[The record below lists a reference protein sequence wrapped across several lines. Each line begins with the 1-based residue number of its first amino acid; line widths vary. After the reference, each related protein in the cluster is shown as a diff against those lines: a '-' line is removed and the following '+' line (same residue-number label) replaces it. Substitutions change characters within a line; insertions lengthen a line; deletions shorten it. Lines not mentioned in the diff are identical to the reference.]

1 MTDAPIDTPLKRRR
15 QKPYRETK
23 EIMNGPPEE
32 QPARRVDHPGEETI
46 AGGSGN
52 SAYVL
57 GEQIGFFLRQANQ
70 RHVAIFAD
78 LIAEKLTTTQWA
90 ALVKLKDLQ
99 PCSQGN
105 LGRETA
111 MDMATIKGVVDR
123 LVKRGLV
130 NTASDAAD
138 ARRLVLTLTREG
150 EDTIARNLSQALDVS
165 HRTLGPLSPAE
176 RMMLIEL
183 LQKIC

>member
-1 MTDAPIDTPLKRRR
+1 MNIPFEDKTASQKIPSAQMADA
-15 QKPYRETK
+15 
-23 EIMNGPPEE
+23 NGQQAEY
-32 QPARRVDHPGEETI
+32 T
-46 AGGSGN
+46 
-52 SAYVL
+52 L
-57 GEQIGFFLRQANQ
+57 GEQIGFYLRQANQ
-70 RHVAIFAD
+70 RHVSIFTS
-78 LIAEKLTTTQWA
+78 LITEKLTTTQWA

-130 NTASDAAD
+130 HTAPDAAD
-138 ARRLVLTLTREG
+138 ARRLVLTLTPEG
-150 EDTIARNLSQALDVS
+150 EATVIRNLSAALDIS
-165 HRTLGPLSPAE
+165 QETLSTLTLAE
-176 RMMLIEL
+176 RMMLMEL

>member
-1 MTDAPIDTPLKRRR
+1 MDVPLKDKSGLPDSAPPSSS
-15 QKPYRETK
+15 Q
-23 EIMNGPPEE
+23 MNGG
-32 QPARRVDHPGEETI
+32 QTHYT
-46 AGGSGN
+46 
-52 SAYVL
+52 L
-57 GEQIGFFLRQANQ
+57 GEQIGFYLRQANQ
-70 RHVAIFAD
+70 RHVAIFAS
-78 LIAEKLTTTQWA
+78 LISEKLTTTQWA

-130 NTASDAAD
+130 HTEPDPAD
-138 ARRLVLTLTREG
+138 ARRLVLTLTAEG
-150 EDTIARNLSQALDVS
+150 DATVDRNLSIALEIS
-165 HRTLGPLSPAE
+165 QETLSTLTPAE
-176 RMMLIEL
+176 RMMLMEL

>member
-1 MTDAPIDTPLKRRR
+1 MDVPFKDKVARKRATARDADG
-15 QKPYRETK
+15 QQAQY
-23 EIMNGPPEE
+23 
-32 QPARRVDHPGEETI
+32 A
-46 AGGSGN
+46 
-52 SAYVL
+52 L

-70 RHVAIFAD
+70 RHVAIFAS
-78 LIAEKLTTTQWA
+78 LMAEKLTTTQWA
-90 ALVKLKDLQ
+90 ALVRLKDLQ

-130 NTASDAAD
+130 HTAPDATD
-138 ARRLVLTLTREG
+138 ARRLVLTLTPDG
-150 EDTIARNLSQALDVS
+150 EAMVDRNLAVALQISQE
-165 HRTLGPLSPAE
+165 TLSTLTLAE
-176 RMMLIEL
+176 RMMLMEL

>member
-1 MTDAPIDTPLKRRR
+1 MSIPFEDKTASQKIPSAPMADT
-15 QKPYRETK
+15 
-23 EIMNGPPEE
+23 NGQQAEY
-32 QPARRVDHPGEETI
+32 T
-46 AGGSGN
+46 
-52 SAYVL
+52 L
-57 GEQIGFFLRQANQ
+57 GEQIGFYLRQANQ
-70 RHVAIFAD
+70 RHVSIFTS
-78 LIAEKLTTTQWA
+78 LITEKLTTTQWA

-130 NTASDAAD
+130 HTAPDAAD
-138 ARRLVLTLTREG
+138 ARRLVLTLTPEG
-150 EDTIARNLSQALDVS
+150 EATVIRNLSVALDIS
-165 HRTLGPLSPAE
+165 QETLSTLTLAE
-176 RMMLIEL
+176 RMMLMEL